1 MTLEMHRIPETRGQ
15 HLEKYLSDCVVL
27 IWFYF
32 FFTYLVSYF
41 SGMAQLHVICLAIIK
56 A

>member
-15 HLEKYLSDCVVL
+15 HLEKYLSGCVVL
-27 IWFYF
+27 VF
-32 FFTYLVSYF
+32 FFFFIYLVSYY
-41 SGMAQLHVICLAIIK
+41 SDMAQLNVSCLAIIK